1 MILLLTR
8 KISGT
13 SDMLMQVFAE
23 QGVPAFRF
31 NFDLFD
37 HYKFQWTRDGF
48 RFEDP
53 MGRVCDSRDV
63 TEMVFYKGLFSVDE
77 PSDVDRNHEETKF
90 VKSWM
95 DALYHCFVRYG
106 MERNLIR
113 LIHPNPTTWA
123 KTWQMEAAEKYFPV
137 PEFMF
142 HFGFAPESK
151 EVITKNLTGRI
162 FTTGDALMASVVD
175 RSKLDPAYPWF
186 TQDIAPGTRDA
197 TVLYVNGNVHCF
209 QFATERSDCTD
220 WRITQGTDANRWEPW
235 DAGAEFEEK
244 VRRYMRDMG
253 LMFGRLDFIIGG
265 EEPQFLEVNP
275 CGQFGWLDDEEHLT
289 LHHEVAAAILDP
301 STTLRL

>member
-1 MILLLTR
+1 
-8 KISGT
+8 
-13 SDMLMQVFAE
+13 MLMAVFAE
-23 QGVPAFRF
+23 QGVSAFRF

-37 HYKFQWTRDGF
+37 HYKFQWGESGF
-48 RFEDP
+48 RIEDP
-53 MGRVCDSRDV
+53 VGHRCDFDDIAQ
-63 TEMVFYKGLFSVDE
+63 MVFYKGLFAIDE
-77 PSDVDRNHEETKF
+77 PSDVDRDHEETKW

-95 DALYHCFVRYG
+95 AALYHCFTRFG
-106 MERNLIR
+106 MERNLVR
-113 LIHPNPTTWA
+113 LFHPFPVTCT
-123 KTWQMEAAEKYFPV
+123 KPWQMSVARRYFAV
-137 PEFMF
+137 PDYML
-142 HFGFAPESK
+142 HFGFSPEPK
-151 EVITKNLTGRI
+151 EVIVKSLTSRMMESG
-162 FTTGDALMASVVD
+162 SVFLSTVAD
-175 RSKLDPAYPWF
+175 RSKLDPSYPWF

-209 QFATERSDCTD
+209 QFATERGDCTD
-220 WRITQGTDANRWEPW
+220 WRITQGTDANRWELW